1 MVECG
6 NCRLSVLGGEGGGSQ
21 ETVVVIEYLK
31 QGGGIRETL
40 FDMLPG
46 QINDNDPPDFV
57 HVLLTQAG

>member
-1 MVECG
+1 M
-6 NCRLSVLGGEGGGSQ
+6 
-21 ETVVVIEYLK
+21 VVIEYLK